1 MATRNHPFLSD
12 PIERRRIII
21 VGVAAILAL
30 SSNVIGLLYGITTV
44 FPHLIYFPII
54 IAGYWYPR
62 RGPFVAFLIAIIYCI
77 PAYLLMPQ
85 DLFTTAYIIARGTV
99 YVIIGVIISLL
110 AIRMR
115 QSEQKLHDL
124 IEFLPD
130 ATFAIDQNGTVIAW
144 NRAIEE
150 MTGIPKMKMIGKG
163 GYAYSVPFYA
173 EKRPI
178 LIDCAMNPGIEAK
191 TCYPAIRRRGDMM
204 EAEVIAPAL
213 HDGKGAHLKIAATP
227 FYDTGNA
234 IVGAVESI
242 RDITEE
248 VRIRSALQNSNRQL
262 TALSGIIRHGLSERL
277 EELYR
282 HLTIGSIRFD
292 DPPTLTFLEEIEKA
306 ADGIR
311 RQIVI
316 SRDFREIGSRPSA
329 WMPVQETIAGVLSRI
344 DAGGIT
350 VYSWTERLEIFA
362 DPHLPAAFTH
372 LIENAAAAGATALVI
387 TYQIREGECFICF
400 EDNGPGIPDDA
411 RKRLF
416 SEGTERSGQGLF
428 LTREI
433 LAITGITIH
442 EEGREGIGARFVMV
456 VPPEGY
462 RIT

>member
-1 MATRNHPFLSD
+1 MAAHNHPLLSD

-21 VGVAAILAL
+21 IGVAAILAL
-30 SSNVIGLLYGITTV
+30 SANITGFLHGITTV

-62 RGPFVAFLIAIIYCI
+62 RGPFVAFLIALIYCI
-77 PAYLLMPQ
+77 SAILLIPQ
-85 DLFTTAYIIARGTV
+85 DLFTTTSIIARATV

-115 QSEQKLHDL
+115 QSEQKLYDL

-130 ATFAIDQNGTVIAW
+130 ATFAVDKNGIVIAW

-163 GYAYSVPFYA
+163 DYAYAVPFYG
-173 EKRPI
+173 ERCPI
-178 LIDCAMNPGIEAK
+178 LIDCAMHPDADAESR
-191 TCYPAIRRRGDMM
+191 YQDIRRDGNMM
-204 EAEVIAPAL
+204 EALVVAPAL
-213 HDGKGAHLKIAATP
+213 KEGKSAYLKIAATQL
-227 FYDTGNA
+227 YDSGRE

-242 RDITEE
+242 RDVTEE
-248 VRIRSALQNSNRQL
+248 VRTRSALQNSNRQL
-262 TALSGIIRHGLSERL
+262 AALSGIIRHGLSERL

-292 DPPTLTFLEEIEKA
+292 DPAMLTFLEEIEKA

-311 RQIVI
+311 RQIAI
-316 SRDFREIGSRPSA
+316 SRDFREIGSRPPI
-329 WMPVQETIAGVLSRI
+329 WMPVQETIAGVFSRI
-344 DAGGIT
+344 DRGGIT
-350 VYSWTERLEIFA
+350 VRAWTERLEIYA

-372 LIENAAAAGATALVI
+372 LIENAQAAGATALIV
-387 TYQIREGECFICF
+387 TYHIKNGGLTLIF

-411 RKRLF
+411 KETLF
-416 SEGTERSGQGLF
+416 SEGSERSGHGLF
-428 LTREI
+428 LAREI

-442 EEGREGIGARFVMV
+442 EEGREGIGARFVIV